1 MSAID
6 EVLARNAE
14 FARQFP
20 GTGVGP
26 TPALGLAVVT
36 CIDVRVNVEKALGL
50 DLGDAHVIR
59 NAGGAITTDTIRSL
73 VVSQFLLGTR
83 EIMLIKHT
91 RCAMHALDEGA
102 LKDQVEAVTGV
113 RPDFPLER
121 AGSIKSDLLESAKRL
136 RNSRLLRY
144 TDRIRGFVYDVD
156 TGVLTEVPLIPPVRS
171 GPISVSPTTQPR
183 PEATLPSRRDRED
196 LTGR

>member
-121 AGSIKSDLLESAKRL
+121 AGSIKSDRLESAKRL